1 MISFS
6 SVIIGA
12 PRSQTTLEVQR
23 KINETGAIYKCN
35 LDNNPNGQCI
45 PFVFDP
51 WGNVHE
57 NYDQY
62 TYNNEKKDFQWLGAA
77 MDGSANDNDKFVVSG
92 LEFIIA
98 HCANQFI
105 IRQPA
110 ITTFFID
117 CFVFFVWFSFVYY
130 VYMFIFVFIG
140 VRTPPC

>member
-1 MISFS
+1 MIFILS
-6 SVIIGA
+6 SIIIGA
-12 PRSQTTLEVQR
+12 PRSQSTLEVQR

-77 MDGSANDNDKFVVSG
+77 MDGSANDNDKFVVRL
-92 LEFIIA
+92 LEFIITL
-98 HCANQFI
+98 QIVLLFK
-105 IRQPA
+105 QP
-110 ITTFFID
+110 ISFLFN
-117 CFVFFVWFSFVYY
+117 VFFSCFLLCVAYCVL
-130 VYMFIFVFIG
+130 VCI
-140 VRTPPC
+140 

>member
-1 MISFS
+1 MTNFLDSRIRIIHSKLEISSFYWS

-12 PRSQTTLEVQR
+12 PRSQSTLEVQR

-77 MDGSANDNDKFVVSG
+77 MDGSANDNDKLVVRLGIHLLS
-92 LEFIIA
+92 L
-98 HCANQFI
+98 
-105 IRQPA
+105 
-110 ITTFFID
+110 
-117 CFVFFVWFSFVYY
+117 V
-130 VYMFIFVFIG
+130 
-140 VRTPPC
+140 